1 MDRDSFY
8 AIVIVKVG
16 PSKTP
21 FNMHRGLLCNA
32 APYFKAAFNGN
43 FTEAKSAVL
52 ELPEEDVVI
61 FKRFQLWVYT
71 NKLVL
76 STSTFKMPF
85 ERFSLRMLLIM
96 FRNRIYG
103 LQEDTDSN
111 LSVGLY
117 IFGELRGIPVLQNAT
132 IDLLI
137 DKQATENI
145 VPTTLLHRVYE
156 NPPENSPLRKPL
168 VDWSSSLGGL
178 DMWFKTSATVD
189 RCPKQFLIDLTVAL
203 YLHKKGTK
211 LVVGNFK
218 SVRGS
223 YHVKAA
229 AMASGQT

>member
-1 MDRDSFY
+1 M
-8 AIVIVKVG
+8 
-16 PSKTP
+16 
-21 FNMHRGLLCNA
+21 
-32 APYFKAAFNGN
+32 
-43 FTEAKSAVL
+43 
-52 ELPEEDVVI
+52 LPI
-61 FKRFQLWVYT
+61 
-71 NKLVL
+71 L
-76 STSTFKMPF
+76 S
-85 ERFSLRMLLIM
+85 
-96 FRNRIYG
+96 RNRIYG
-103 LQEDTDSN
+103 LQEDTDSK
-111 LSVGLY
+111 LSTGLY

-156 NPPENSPLRKPL
+156 NLPDNSPLRKLL

-178 DMWFKTSATVD
+178 DMWFETSATVD
-189 RCPKQFLIDLTVAL
+189 QCPKEFLIDLTVAP

-223 YHVKAA
+223 YHIKVA